1 MAAGNKVIL
10 KHFLNTFFVSCTL
23 SSNYVLDEQIGVEKR
38 YHMFYNRMN
47 EYLTKYQ
54 QHINFQQTD
63 LVFFLIVSNDHYYMI
78 VFNLQKESCT
88 IIDNIASQ
96 HSVYTSYG
104 NIPYDLD
111 VLFKL
116 YLDSVKHP
124 KRSRMKRVSPT
135 KFRMSW
141 MTKYNYIDCGIFLM
155 RHMETYK
162 GQHVDDWDVNLEDE
176 VEDSD
181 DQQIQLHDL
190 RRKYVTKILISDLNI
205 HIASVYS
212 YLPQYDELPI
222 EKKMEFDTYEHFD
235 MMQIRIGFLD

>member
-1 MAAGNKVIL
+1 MWASILNHEEQRINKDSPL
-10 KHFLNTFFVSCTL
+10 DFLYLALYCFNKNSNLFYNH
-23 SSNYVLDEQIGVEKR
+23 SNYVLDEQIGVEKR

-63 LVFFLIVSNDHYYMI
+63 L
-78 VFNLQKESCT
+78 ESCT

-96 HSVYTSYG
+96 QSVYTSYG
-104 NIPYDLD
+104 NIHYDLD

-124 KRSRMKRVSPT
+124 KRPRMKLVTPT

-141 MTKYNYIDCGIFLM
+141 MTKYNYTDCRIFLM

-162 GQHVDDWDVNLEDE
+162 GQDVDDWDVNLEDE

-190 RRKYVTKILISDLNI
+190 RRKYVTKILTSDLNI
-205 HIASVYS
+205 HKASVYS
-212 YLPQYDELPI
+212 YLPQYDELPV
-222 EKKMEFDTYEHFD
+222 EKKMEFDTDEHFD
-235 MMQIRIGFLD
+235 RMQIRIGFLD